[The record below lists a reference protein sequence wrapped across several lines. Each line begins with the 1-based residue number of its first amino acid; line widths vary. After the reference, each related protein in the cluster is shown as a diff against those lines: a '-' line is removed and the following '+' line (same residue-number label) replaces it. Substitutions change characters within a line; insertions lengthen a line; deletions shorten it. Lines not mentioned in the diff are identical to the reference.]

1 MFIEF
6 VETVPRVYLITLCDL
21 QRNLREYK
29 HIKNKK
35 SVFLYSS
42 TIKVCDIFAD
52 IPFTER
58 RNYMEINKIFGNIN
72 LSKVN
77 KSNSAKKSG
86 KIKGDQI
93 SLSNEVKKL
102 AEQQKYIDI
111 VKEAPD
117 IRWDV
122 VDKVK
127 EKLDSDNYLDEI
139 DMNLLAEKIL
149 NQNK

>member
-1 MFIEF
+1 
-6 VETVPRVYLITLCDL
+6 
-21 QRNLREYK
+21 
-29 HIKNKK
+29 
-35 SVFLYSS
+35 
-42 TIKVCDIFAD
+42 
-52 IPFTER
+52 
-58 RNYMEINKIFGNIN
+58 MEINKIFGNIN

-77 KSNSAKKSG
+77 KSNSAKKNDKVKS
-86 KIKGDQI
+86 DQI

-117 IRWDV
+117 IRWEV

-127 EKLDSDNYLDEI
+127 EKLESDNYLDEV

-149 NQNK
+149 NQNE